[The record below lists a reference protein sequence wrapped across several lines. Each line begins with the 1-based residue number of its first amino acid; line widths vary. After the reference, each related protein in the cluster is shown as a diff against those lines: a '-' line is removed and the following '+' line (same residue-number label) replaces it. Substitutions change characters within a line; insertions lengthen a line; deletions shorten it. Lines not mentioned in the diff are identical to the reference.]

1 MKKFNFLISLTT
13 KDNDYQDE
21 QAVSAQQTAQR
32 LGVNAQIIYAE
43 NDVITQSQQL
53 LKAIQSSPAT
63 RPDAII
69 FEPVSGTALPQ
80 VARQAAATGIGWV
93 ILNSDVDYLKE
104 LRTTARAPAFLVT
117 SDHVEIGRIQ
127 GRQMAAL
134 ASGGGEA
141 LYIQGPTNSA
151 PAQQRIAGME
161 ETKPRKVTAIF
172 LKGQWTE
179 ASGQQA
185 TRAWLRLSTSQRT
198 VLAIVAAQD
207 DSMAM
212 GARKAFE
219 EQFPGAQ
226 RDKWR
231 HIPFIGCDGLAKTG
245 QKWVR
250 NGQLAATVIVPP
262 NTGLA
267 MEKLLQALQ
276 QNVQIP
282 ERVLTKPVPFPAL
295 EELAKSATKH

>member
-21 QAVSAQQTAQR
+21 QASSAQQTAHR

-53 LKAIQSSPAT
+53 LKAIQAAPAL

-80 VARQAAATGIGWV
+80 VARQAAASGIGWV

-104 LRTTARAPAFLVT
+104 LRTTAKAPAFLVT

-134 ASGGGEA
+134 APQGGEA

-161 ETKPRKVTAIF
+161 ETKPRNITAIF

-198 VLAIVAAQD
+198 PLALIAAQD

-212 GARKAFE
+212 GSRKAFE
-219 EQFPGAQ
+219 EQFGAQ
-226 RDKWR
+226 REKWR
-231 HIPFIGCDGLAKTG
+231 NLPFIGCDGLPKTG

-250 NGQLAATVIVPP
+250 GGQLAATVIVPP

-276 QNVQIP
+276 QNAAIP
-282 ERVLTKPVPFPAL
+282 ERVLTKPQPFPGI
-295 EELAKSATKH
+295 EELAKSAKA

>member
-21 QAVSAQQTAQR
+21 QAVSAQQTAHR

-80 VARQAAATGIGWV
+80 VARQAAASGIGWV

-104 LRTTARAPAFLVT
+104 IRSAARAPAFLVT

-127 GRQMAAL
+127 GRQMSVL
-134 ASGGGEA
+134 APGGGEA

-161 ETKPRKVTAIF
+161 QTKPRNVTAIF

-179 ASGQQA
+179 TSGQQA

-198 VLAIVAAQD
+198 PLAMVAAQD

-219 EQFPGAQ
+219 EQFSGAQ

-231 HIPFIGCDGLAKTG
+231 HLPFMGCDGLPKTG

-262 NTGLA
+262 NTGFA

-276 QNVQIP
+276 QNVQVP
-282 ERVLTKPVPFPAL
+282 ERVLTTPLPFPAL
-295 EELAKSATKH
+295 EELAKTTKAR